1 MKVSIVGAGYVG
13 ITTGVALAYLG
24 HTVTLLDSDESKI
37 GLLRQGK
44 FPIYEPFLE
53 EFAALAQSRLR
64 YTTDAAEAH
73 PEADVIFIAVG
84 TPPLPDG
91 NPDLSY
97 LRAAATAVG
106 ERLGDSF
113 TVVVNKSTVPIGCG
127 NWVEALVREAFE
139 ARNGRG
145 PKGRFSGL
153 RIPSFCVRARRSTI
167 RCTPTAWSSA
177 RTIPALSTVST
188 HSTGPW

>member
-24 HTVTLLDSDESKI
+24 HTVTLLDSDEPKI

-64 YTTDAAEAH
+64 YTAVAAEAH
-73 PEADVIFIAVG
+73 AEADVIIIAVG

-97 LRAAATAVG
+97 LA
-106 ERLGDSF
+106 
-113 TVVVNKSTVPIGCG
+113 CG
-127 NWVEALVREAFE
+127 GH
-139 ARNGRG
+139 GRG
-145 PKGRFSGL
+145 RTAGRLFHRCGQQVHRPDRL
-153 RIPSFCVRARRSTI
+153 RQLGRIAGS
-167 RCTPTAWSSA
+167 
-177 RTIPALSTVST
+177 
-188 HSTGPW
+188 